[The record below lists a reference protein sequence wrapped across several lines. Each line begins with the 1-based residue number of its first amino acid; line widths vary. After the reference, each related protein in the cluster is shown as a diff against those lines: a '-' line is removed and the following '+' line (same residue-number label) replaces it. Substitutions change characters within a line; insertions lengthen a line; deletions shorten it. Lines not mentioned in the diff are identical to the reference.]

1 MVSACFGVFSR
12 STWETPSSAA
22 WAAGAEPPGPA
33 PTTAI
38 LTFSVIEAGPS
49 IPAVVRSYA
58 RATGL
63 TFPIPLAA
71 YRYRLAMESAFLTVM
86 PDLGAWS

>member
-1 MVSACFGVFSR
+1 M
-12 STWETPSSAA
+12 
-22 WAAGAEPPGPA
+22 
-33 PTTAI
+33 
-38 LTFSVIEAGPS
+38 
-49 IPAVVRSYA
+49 VRSYA

-63 TFPIPLAA
+63 TLPIPLAA